1 MEIYSKIRHRIYKTD
16 ASKFPPCCVEI
27 SQKTRSVKLKFK
39 FQQQVNDNDIIVNI
53 DDLSP
58 TVVQICEQIFKLT
71 TTEGLHRIVDALSI
85 LSKEMF
91 TKAFTLKTLPHF

>member
-1 MEIYSKIRHRIYKTD
+1 MQKRDLELIKQTRQN
-16 ASKFPPCCVEI
+16 FPLCYVEI
-27 SQKTRSVKLKFK
+27 SQKTRGGNQKFK
-39 FQQQVNDNDIIVNI
+39 FQQQVNDNDIIVDI

-91 TKAFTLKTLPHF
+91 IKAFTLKTLPHF

>member
-1 MEIYSKIRHRIYKTD
+1 MEIYSKTRHRIYKTD
-16 ASKFPPCCVEI
+16 AAKFPPCYVEI
-27 SQKTRSVKLKFK
+27 FQKTRGVKQKFK
-39 FQQQVNDNDIIVNI
+39 FQQQVNDIIVDI

-91 TKAFTLKTLPHF
+91 AKEFSLKTLPHF